1 MSTIHLVDPAARAIA
16 ASLKVFDPERESL
29 GAFRAQSRA
38 MYAQM
43 SPPMPDARE
52 ELQIPGTPT
61 VRVLMYR
68 PRNPRPPSGAIVYMH
83 GGGFISGVAE
93 IDDATCVRLAQEHNA
108 VVLNVDYRLAPE
120 ASFPGPVE
128 DCHAALRW
136 TLSQAPSFG
145 VDPSR
150 VVIMGPSAGGG
161 LAAATALLHRDRG
174 GAPLAGQILIYPM
187 LDARTG
193 TADAPVDNPTAG
205 EFVWTRPINRFAWRA
220 MRGAAPLPSGREGHY
235 SPSLASDLKSLPPTF
250 LAVGSLDLFMDEDV
264 DYALRLSRA
273 GVPVELHVYAGG
285 VHGFDL
291 FPGQTTDRFSADL
304 RDALAR
310 FLAKEST

>member
-38 MYAQM
+38 MYEQM

-68 PRNPRPPSGAIVYMH
+68 RRNPRPPSGAIVYMH
-83 GGGFISGVAE
+83 GGGFITGVAE

-120 ASFPGPVE
+120 AS
-128 DCHAALRW
+128 
-136 TLSQAPSFG
+136 
-145 VDPSR
+145 
-150 VVIMGPSAGGG
+150 
-161 LAAATALLHRDRG
+161 
-174 GAPLAGQILIYPM
+174 
-187 LDARTG
+187 
-193 TADAPVDNPTAG
+193 
-205 EFVWTRPINRFAWRA
+205 
-220 MRGAAPLPSGREGHY
+220 
-235 SPSLASDLKSLPPTF
+235 
-250 LAVGSLDLFMDEDV
+250 
-264 DYALRLSRA
+264 

-291 FPGQTTDRFSADL
+291 FPGPTTDRFSADL
-304 RDALAR
+304 RAALER
-310 FLAKEST
+310 FLAKEWT